1 MSCILCVNNLN
12 FIFIFIYSLVYTI
25 YNMRFAMIARLG
37 INNKSYLFEAFYHNN
52 REMFLY
58 VDNVAK
64 VI

>member
-1 MSCILCVNNLN
+1 
-12 FIFIFIYSLVYTI
+12 
-25 YNMRFAMIARLG
+25 MRFAMIARLG

-64 VI
+64 II